1 MSTKTTFWKFI
12 QEHTIEIP
20 IIQRDYA
27 QGRIGKE
34 SLRKGFLADLR
45 ESLDNQSEM
54 KLDFVYGSTEK
65 ENNKKKLFPLDG
77 QQRLTTLWLLHWY
90 IALRA
95 NKFSDLSELNNF
107 TYETRISSR
116 EFCEKL
122 CNAENFKSFEGNDI
136 VDYIENQTWF
146 YSAWKQDPTIQSMLR
161 MLGGEKWN
169 LKKKKEQQNQ
179 EIVDGIEKLFKDV
192 SKEEEF
198 VKYWDLLISN
208 ECPIVFYY
216 LPLTDFGLSDD
227 LYIKMNAR
235 GKQLTSF
242 ENFKADLIGY
252 ITNQAKNEKITDEEK
267 KKWFDLLEPVGG
279 IPIKLD
285 TDWTNIFWENR
296 SKTNKID
303 EIYFAFFNRIF
314 WNFLFVDK
322 ENEKYTLQVGEGK
335 LSNEEKTSTIEM
347 ENASYRML
355 NEDRYDN
362 YTSFDAFQY
371 KKNGDI
377 YEIPLDFFIKIKK
390 ILDRY
395 CQFKEEIPKCKWNTD
410 FYFIPIYKIDN
421 NNENIYHENENKEQI
436 LDISNITQIYRI
448 VFFAIC
454 KYFLENDSPCEDTL
468 KPWLR
473 VVWNLVSGEDANG
486 HPLIRTTQAVRSA
499 IVEIDKLNSKSVYQ
513 SLIDNGKTSTSSDFS
528 KRWNEEVEK
537 ASQIING
544 NQRNDGTTWE
554 ELIVEAENYGFF
566 HGTIR
571 FLYLN
576 ENGEPKWEDFDTKYE
591 NAKKLQDKG
600 LIELAKYCSNDQIK
614 SIWSKYSFNTKN
626 WKPILLEEKILEP
639 IHNFLMGNPSS
650 LPQSFLCRD
659 IENILT
665 GINITDVSLLSRWQN
680 CDWVLTNYS
689 YRMPDPSN
697 GYVYEVGNEFRNKL
711 CIVIHE
717 LEKQGILEV
726 SVPNAWGAESIET
739 ENQVYY
745 RGLWIGMKYK
755 EHYFRYFGDNKIYL
769 MTNNWENKIYDG
781 NNNPICA
788 DVKDDNINDLK
799 STLEKLICSQN
810 NENI

>member
-1 MSTKTTFWKFI
+1 MIMSTKTTFWQFI

-20 IIQRDYA
+20 IIQRDFA

-45 ESLDNQSEM
+45 ESLDNKSEM
-54 KLDFVYGSTEK
+54 KLDFVYGSTEQ
-65 ENNKKKLFPLDG
+65 ENKKKKLFPLDG

-95 NKFSDLSELNNF
+95 NKFSDLSKLNNF

-122 CNAENFKSFEGNDI
+122 CNSENFKSFEGNDI
-136 VDYIENQTWF
+136 VNYIENQTWF

-192 SKEEEF
+192 SDKEEF

-252 ITNQAKNEKITDEEK
+252 ITNQAKNEKITDDAK
-267 KKWFDLLEPVGG
+267 KEWADLLDPEGG

-314 WNFLFVDK
+314 WNFLFVDN
-322 ENEKYTLQVGEGK
+322 ENGKYTLQVGEGK
-335 LSNEEKTSTIEM
+335 LSNGEKTSTIEM

-377 YEIPLDFFIKIKK
+377 YEIPLEFFQNIQI
-390 ILDRY
+390 ILNRY

-421 NNENIYHENENKEQI
+421 KNENIYHENENKEQI

-454 KYFLENDSPCEDTL
+454 KYFLENPSPCKDTL

-473 VVWNLVSGEDANG
+473 VVWNLVSGEDADG
-486 HPLIRTTQAVRSA
+486 RPLIRTTLAVQSA
-499 IVEIDKLNSKSVYQ
+499 INDIDKLDSPSVYQ
-513 SLIDNGKTSTSSDFS
+513 SLIKNGKTSSSSDFS

-544 NQRNDGTTWE
+544 IQRNDRKTWE
-554 ELIVEAENYGFF
+554 EVIIEAENYGFF

-576 ENGEPKWEDFDTKYE
+576 DKGKPDWTDFDIKYG
-591 NAKKLQDKG
+591 NAQKLQNTG
-600 LIELAKYCSNDQIK
+600 LIELAKYCSDEQIK

-639 IHNFLMGNPSS
+639 IHNFLMGNPPS
-650 LPQSFLCRD
+650 PQSVLCRD
-659 IENILT
+659 IENILA
-665 GINITDVSLLSRWQN
+665 GIKNTDVSLLS
-680 CDWVLTNYS
+680 DWKECGLVLTNYS

-697 GYVYEVGNEFRNKL
+697 GYVYEVGNEIRNKL
-711 CIVIHE
+711 CNAIHE

-726 SVPNAWGAESIET
+726 SVPNAWGPESIKI

-769 MTNNWENKIYDG
+769 MTNNWENISRDG
-781 NNNPICA
+781 NNKPICA
-788 DVKDDNINDLK
+788 NVKDDNINDLK
-799 STLEKLICSQN
+799 STLEKLI
-810 NENI
+810 